1 MGHVGQKD
9 PSQSIQDYIDVPV
22 FQCLLYIYKCIEIEV
37 STGYNPMQINVST
50 AAVGRKYQEKDRE
63 MKFSSEKIS
72 RYLLVGNI

>member
-1 MGHVGQKD
+1 M
-9 PSQSIQDYIDVPV
+9 SPV
-22 FQCLLYIYKCIEIEV
+22 YIYKCIEIEV

-63 MKFSSEKIS
+63 MKFFSSEKIS